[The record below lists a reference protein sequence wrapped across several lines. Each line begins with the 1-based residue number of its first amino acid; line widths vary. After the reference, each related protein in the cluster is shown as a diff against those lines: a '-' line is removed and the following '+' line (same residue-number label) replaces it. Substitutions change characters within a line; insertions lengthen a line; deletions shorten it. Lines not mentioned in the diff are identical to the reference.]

1 MRIGLRKFA
10 PESDVVCMN
19 DVEGLSKKVLELEKK
34 LQALE
39 DLSNNVANL
48 DHRLSES
55 SSDTESIP
63 QILKRINAVQNL
75 VDQIEIEID
84 KLEMR
89 VSAIEHMGFRL
100 RTGGP

>member
-1 MRIGLRKFA
+1 MRNGEDFRQEIRA
-10 PESDVVCMN
+10 
-19 DVEGLSKKVLELEKK
+19 LEKK

-39 DLSNNVANL
+39 ELSGITTNL
-48 DHRLSES
+48 ENSDSDSLS
-55 SSDTESIP
+55 

-100 RTGGP
+100 RTGGQ